1 VREGTEFNEG
11 FDALRE
17 LAFDLRWSWNHSPD
31 VLWSQLDA
39 EMWASSRNP
48 WAILRTVSHDRIRE
62 LLADREFSKA
72 LYDILAEYRE
82 TRLSP
87 AWFQRAYPAEA
98 LRTVAYFSAEFMLD
112 EALPIYSGGL
122 GNVAGDQL
130 KAASDLGVPVVGVGL
145 LYAQGYF
152 RQSIGPD
159 GRQEALYPVNEPEQ
173 LPLRPLREPSGEWLR
188 LEIEL
193 PGCRLLARTWEVQV
207 GRTKLYLLDLND
219 PANPPAHRCITSEL
233 YGGGPETRLKQEMVL
248 GIGGWRLLRAIGLD
262 PQVCH
267 LNEGHAAFAALER
280 ARYFMEENGVPFSE
294 ALMATRAGNLFT
306 THTAVAAGFDRFAP
320 ELMTK
325 FFKSYAEDHLGVPL
339 DELLA
344 LGRRDATDKAEPFN
358 MAYLAIRA
366 SGAVNAVSA
375 LHEQVSKKIFQPLFP
390 NWPATEVPV
399 GHVTNGV
406 HVPTWDSAAADALWT
421 EAAGK
426 DRWRGDL
433 KGLDAAMRAVSTEK
447 LWSLRT
453 ESRRVLVEKVRA
465 CHVRQLSEDG
475 ACENEIDEARSIF
488 DSDIL
493 TLGFARRFAT
503 YKRPNLL
510 LHDPE
515 RLARILTND
524 KRPVQLILAGKA
536 HPQDAQGQ
544 ALIKLWNDF
553 ARRANVRSRV
563 VFLRDYNMLQA
574 QWLVQGVDVWIN
586 TPLRPWE
593 ASGTSGMKVLANGGL
608 NLSEIDGWWA
618 EGFSPD
624 IGWAIGDGAEHGSDP
639 SLDGREADELYEH
652 LEKDIVPE
660 FYERDEQGMPVRWVA
675 RVRESM
681 ARLTPQ
687 FSANRTV
694 RDYTEMFYLPA
705 AETYAARSAKSAGSA
720 HALCRWRA
728 ELSRRWPHVHF
739 GDVRSTTSGD
749 EHLFRVEVYLGD
761 LDPDAV
767 NVELYADAMANEPP
781 FRTVMARQQPRSQSG
796 GVSLYLASA
805 PASRPASDFTPRI
818 VPFHS
823 LARVPLEA
831 SHILWQH

>member
-1 VREGTEFNEG
+1 MREGTEFNEG

-31 VLWSQLDA
+31 VLWKQLDA
-39 EMWASSRNP
+39 NMWELSRNP

-62 LLADREFSKA
+62 LLADREFSKT

-82 TRLSP
+82 MRLSP
-87 AWFQRAYPAEA
+87 AWFQRAHPAET

-152 RQSIGPD
+152 RQTIGPD

-306 THTAVAAGFDRFAP
+306 THTAVAAGFDRFSP

-325 FFKSYAEDHLGVPL
+325 FFKSYAEDHLGIPL

-344 LGRRDATDKAEPFN
+344 LGRRDASDKAEPFN

-366 SGAVNAVSA
+366 SGAVNAVSE

-390 NWPATEVPV
+390 NWPAVEVPV

-406 HVPTWDSAAADALWT
+406 HVPTWDSAVADALWT

-433 KGLDAAMRAVSTEK
+433 KGLDAAMRAVSTDK

-465 CHVRQLSEDG
+465 CHARQLAEDG
-475 ACENEIDEARSIF
+475 AHENEIEDARSMF
-488 DSDIL
+488 DADIL

-503 YKRPNLL
+503 YKRPSLL
-510 LHDPE
+510 LHDRE

-536 HPQDAQGQ
+536 HPQDTQGQ

-553 ARRANVRSRV
+553 ARQADVKSRV

-624 IGWAIGDGAEHGSDP
+624 IGWAIGDGAEHGWDP
-639 SLDGREADELYEH
+639 NLDEREANELYEH

-675 RVRESM
+675 RIRESM

-687 FSANRTV
+687 FSANRAV

-705 AETYAARSAKSAGSA
+705 AETYAARSAKSAGTA

-761 LDPDAV
+761 LAPDAV

-781 FRTVMARQQPRSQSG
+781 FKTVMARQQPQSQSG

-823 LARVPLEA
+823 FARVPLEA

>member
-1 VREGTEFNEG
+1 MREGTEFNEG

-31 VLWSQLDA
+31 VLWRQLDA
-39 EMWASSRNP
+39 EMWELSRNP

-62 LLADREFSKA
+62 LLADREFSKT

-82 TRLSP
+82 MRLSP
-87 AWFQRAYPAEA
+87 AWFQRAHPAEA

-152 RQSIGPD
+152 RQTIGPD

-306 THTAVAAGFDRFAP
+306 THTAVAAGFDRFSP

-325 FFKSYAEDHLGVPL
+325 FFKSYAEDHLGIPL

-344 LGRRDATDKAEPFN
+344 LGRRDASDKAEPFN

-390 NWPATEVPV
+390 NWPAAEVPV

-433 KGLDAAMRAVSTEK
+433 KGLDAAMRAVSTDK
-447 LWSLRT
+447 LWRLRT

-465 CHVRQLSEDG
+465 CHARQLAEDG
-475 ACENEIDEARSIF
+475 AHENEIEEARSMF
-488 DSDIL
+488 DADIL

-536 HPQDAQGQ
+536 HPQDTQGQ
-544 ALIKLWNDF
+544 ALIKFWNDF
-553 ARRANVRSRV
+553 ARQVNVKSRV

-624 IGWAIGDGAEHGSDP
+624 IGWAIGDGVEHGSDP
-639 SLDGREADELYEH
+639 SLDAREADELYGH
-652 LEKDIVPE
+652 LEKDIVSE
-660 FYERDEQGMPVRWVA
+660 FYERDEQGIPVRWVA
-675 RVRESM
+675 RIRESM

-687 FSANRTV
+687 FSANRAV

-705 AETYAARSAKSAGSA
+705 AETYAARSARSAETA
-720 HALCRWRA
+720 HALCRWRT

-761 LDPDAV
+761 LPPDAV

-781 FRTVMARQQPRSQSG
+781 FKTVMARQQPLSQSG

-823 LARVPLEA
+823 FARVPLEA